1 MKLKSETAWRLLLF
15 VLVVVWAWSVWAG
28 AQLPAATN
36 ATPSTASNRPPALV
50 RTFENLGS
58 DHLTFRLDDIEML
71 RDHSF
76 LGEPL
81 WRYAASAVY
90 IFLAFYLSKLLDWVA
105 RVWLRRVTRSQSRLK
120 ELLLGLLRGPI
131 KVVLFVVLLDIGLN
145 LFDWS
150 PTAKLYFSKALVLV
164 VAASLTYLTVK
175 IVEVLLDL
183 WRQRSAPEADQQF
196 QRQLFSFL
204 QKSLSGFVIVV
215 GVLVTAQNLG
225 VNITAAI
232 TSLSIGGLAVGLA
245 AQDTLA
251 NLFGAVAVLVDKP
264 FHVGDRIRVEANE
277 GAVEAVGLRSTRL
290 RTAEGFEIA
299 VPNKTMGNASIT
311 NLTRRNSIR
320 TTMKLALPQ
329 TLPGEKVRRAVAL
342 LREVYR
348 ADSNTQDVWV
358 NFNEFDG
365 GKLNILLIHW
375 WKGTDYQKYLAG
387 MEELNLAAKERLDAE
402 GIGFV

>member
-1 MKLKSETAWRLLLF
+1 MKGKSDTAWRFLLF
-15 VLVVVWAWSVWAG
+15 VLVVMWAWSVWA
-28 AQLPAATN
+28 AQSQSSTN
-36 ATPSTASNRPPALV
+36 ATPPAGSNRPPVLV

-58 DHLTFRLDDIEML
+58 NHLTFKLDEVPVLHDN
-71 RDHSF
+71 SF

-81 WRYAASAVY
+81 WKYAASAIY
-90 IFLAFYLSKLLDWVA
+90 IFLAFYVSKLLDWIT

-150 PTAKLYFSKALVLV
+150 PTAKLYLSKALILV
-164 VAASLTYLTVK
+164 VAASLTYLTIK
-175 IVEVLLDL
+175 IVAALLDL
-183 WRQRSAPEADQQF
+183 WRQRAAPEADQKF
-196 QRQLFSFL
+196 QDQLFSFL
-204 QKSLSGFVIVV
+204 HKSLTGFVIVV

-225 VNITAAI
+225 INITAAI

-264 FHVGDRIRVEANE
+264 FHVGDQIKVESNE
-277 GAVEAVGLRSTRL
+277 GTVETVGLRSTRL
-290 RTAEGFEIA
+290 RTAEGFVIA

-320 TTMKLALPQ
+320 TSMNLALPQ
-329 TLPGEKVRRAVAL
+329 NLPGEKVRRALAL

-348 ADSNTQDVWV
+348 ANPHTQDVQV
-358 NFNEFDG
+358 SFNEFGG
-365 GKLNILLIHW
+365 GKLNILIIHW
-375 WKGTDYQKYLAG
+375 WKGTDYDHYLAG

-402 GIGFV
+402 GIELV